1 MIFKNAFVASAANFH
16 LILVVPMGVREMNWE
31 ISVILLFNLT
41 LPAISH
47 PFTPIENSLS
57 GAVLPCL
64 SFVQSQGLSRGL
76 KNRVRVQTEAAWS
89 RKGFVLKGTAH
100 VPSLCP
106 SDVSV
111 S

>member
-47 PFTPIENSLS
+47 PFIPIENSLS

-64 SFVQSQGLSRGL
+64 SFVKSQGLSRGL
-76 KNRVRVQTEAAWS
+76 KNRVRVPGSLEQERVCTEGDS
-89 RKGFVLKGTAH
+89 TRPFPL
-100 VPSLCP
+100 SL
-106 SDVSV
+106 
-111 S
+111 